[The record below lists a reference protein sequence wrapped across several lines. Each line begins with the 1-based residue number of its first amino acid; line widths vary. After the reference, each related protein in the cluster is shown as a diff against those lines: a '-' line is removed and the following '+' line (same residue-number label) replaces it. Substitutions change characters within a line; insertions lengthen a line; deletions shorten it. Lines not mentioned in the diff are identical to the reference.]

1 MRRTLLFTLTICS
14 LGSAQVVE
22 RVGST
27 GFLQIEAESFKDLKP
42 KQKELAYWLTQASI
56 AIAPIIYDQASPWG
70 LRQKALLE
78 AIVAHPGGVKPDVA
92 KKIADF
98 TKLFWANR
106 GNHNASPPQKSLPE
120 FTS

>member
-1 MRRTLLFTLTICS
+1 M
-14 LGSAQVVE
+14 
-22 RVGST
+22 
-27 GFLQIEAESFKDLKP
+27 
-42 KQKELAYWLTQASI
+42 

-106 GNHNASPPQKSLPE
+106 GNHNDYTAQKFLPE
-120 FTS
+120 FTFDELKEAALAVTPRTTVKELEELRPSLFDPEFEPMMTAKSPKPGQ